1 MKDFTGLSTYERV
14 VIFFRPI
21 CLLLLSL
28 PALGDEIFNKEI
40 QPLLVKYCYD
50 CHGDGS
56 KEGDFRMDRHK
67 DLGTHLSDRH
77 HWMPV
82 WRNLRSQIM
91 PPSDEAQPSAEEK
104 RKLLSWIESTVF
116 KLDPKKPDPGRV
128 TIRRLNREEYR
139 NAVFDLLG
147 IEYDTA
153 EAFPPDDTGY
163 GFDNIGDV
171 LSISPLLMEKY
182 LTAAE
187 EVVNLALPDDAS
199 AQVPRVEFPAS
210 DFKNPSVPS
219 TWVPFSDGAEFTLN
233 IPIKWEGKYQLM
245 LQYSIQGATE
255 ATTAAAALEISTGG
269 KKLTETKLGWDQ
281 RRSIDLTATAKLQP
295 GDQQITVKLK
305 PGLAPAEGEEALYLS
320 IQRLILQG
328 PLDGKQREY
337 SKGHRMIFVDGPAP
351 EDPAAA
357 KAYARK
363 IMRSF
368 VSRAFRRPVVES
380 DITRLVSIVEEIDKL
395 PGKTFQ
401 DGIKQAISAC
411 LASPRF
417 LFRVE
422 IQPEPNNP
430 AKIVP
435 LDEYALASR
444 LSFFL
449 WTSVPDD
456 ELLSLAFN
464 NKLRANLRPQVERM
478 LADPRARRLTENF
491 VGQWLQARDVSTA
504 PISAPDIL
512 GVADKRKASEI
523 FDPRLRND
531 MRQETYAL
539 FDFILREGRPA
550 EELISANY
558 SFLNE
563 RLAAFYG
570 VKGVKGENLRAVDL
584 SEHPE
589 RGGLLTQG
597 TFLIVTSNPTR
608 TSPVKRGMFVLENI
622 LGTPPPPAPP
632 DIPELSEAAK
642 EGTNPT
648 MREMMEIHRKNPDCR
663 SCHAR
668 MDPIGLGLENYDAL
682 GRFRMTEAGK
692 PIDTAGILVTGEKFS
707 NVEGLKAILSQ
718 KRRPDF
724 YRTLSEKLLTYAIG
738 RGIEYYDSTTI
749 EQLVAHMN
757 KNDGKL
763 TELIHAITTSA
774 PFQMRRGDE

>member
-1 MKDFTGLSTYERV
+1 MISPR
-14 VIFFRPI
+14 
-21 CLLLLSL
+21 LLPLLFL
-28 PALGDEIFNKEI
+28 GAPAMADEVFKKEI
-40 QPLLVKYCYD
+40 QPLLVEYCFD

-56 KEGDFRMDRHK
+56 KEGDFRMDTYK
-67 DLGTHLSDRH
+67 DLSAHLDDRK
-77 HWMPV
+77 HWLPV

-91 PPSDEAQPSAEEK
+91 PPSDEGQPSAEEK
-104 RKLLSWIESTVF
+104 RKLLTWIESSVF

-210 DFKNPSVPS
+210 EFKNPSVPS
-219 TWVPFSDGAEFTLN
+219 TWIPFTDGAEFTLK
-233 IPIKWEGKYQLM
+233 IPVKWDGKYQLM
-245 LQYSIQGATE
+245 LQYAIQGATE
-255 ATTAAAALEISTGG
+255 ATTAAATLEISTGG
-269 KKLTETKLGWDQ
+269 TKLTETKLGWDQ
-281 RRSIDLTATAKLQP
+281 RRSIDLTATAKLQT
-295 GDQQITVKLK
+295 GEQEIIIKLK
-305 PGLAPAEGEEALYLS
+305 PGLAPSEGEEALYLS

-328 PLDGKQREY
+328 PLDGSQREY
-337 SKGHRMIFVDGPAP
+337 SKGHRMIFVDGPAK

-357 KAYARK
+357 RAYARK

-380 DITRLVSIVEEIDKL
+380 DITRLVAIVEETDKL

-401 DGIKQAISAC
+401 DGIKQAIAAC

-430 AKIVP
+430 EKIVP

-449 WTSVPDD
+449 WASVPDD

-464 NKLRANLRPQVERM
+464 KKLRANLRPQVERM
-478 LADPRARRLTENF
+478 LADPRSSRLTENF
-491 VGQWLQARDVSTA
+491 VGQWLQARDVSTS
-504 PISAPDIL
+504 PISAPVIL
-512 GVADKRKASEI
+512 GVSDKRKASEM

-531 MRQETYAL
+531 MREETYAL
-539 FDFILREGRPA
+539 FNFILREGRPA

-570 VKGVKGENLRAVDL
+570 VRGVKGEKLRAVDL

-608 TSPVKRGMFVLENI
+608 TSPVKRGLFVLENI

-632 DIPELSEAAK
+632 DVPELTEAAK
-642 EGTNPT
+642 EGANPT

-682 GRFRMTEAGK
+682 GRFRMTEFGK
-692 PIDTAGILVTGEKFS
+692 PIDTAGELVTGEKFS
-707 NVEGLKAILSQ
+707 NVETLKAILAQ

-724 YRTLSEKLLTYAIG
+724 YRTISEKLLTYAIG
-738 RGIEYYDSTTI
+738 RGVEYYDSTTI

>member
-1 MKDFTGLSTYERV
+1 MTL
-14 VIFFRPI
+14 I
-21 CLLLLSL
+21 CVRLLPL
-28 PALGDEIFNKEI
+28 PFLFAATAAADDAYKSEIE
-40 QPLLVKYCYD
+40 PLLVQYCYD

-56 KEGDFRMDRHK
+56 REGDFRMDTFK
-67 DLGTHLSDRH
+67 DLSAHLGDRE

-104 RKLLSWIESTVF
+104 KKLLAWIESKVF

-128 TIRRLNREEYR
+128 TIRRLNRNEYA

-182 LTAAE
+182 LASAE

-199 AQVPRVEFPAS
+199 ARVPRVEFPAS
-210 DFKNPSVPS
+210 EFKNPSVPP
-219 TWVPFSDGAEFTLN
+219 TWIPFSDRAEFSLKV
-233 IPIKWEGKYQLM
+233 PVKWDGKYQLT
-245 LQYSIQGATE
+245 LQYAIQGATE
-255 ATTAAAALEISTGG
+255 ATTAEAFLEISADG
-269 KKLTETKLGWDQ
+269 KKLSEAALGWDQ
-281 RRSIDLTATAKLQP
+281 RRSIDLGVALNMQKGERTIKVT
-295 GDQQITVKLK
+295 LK
-305 PGLAPAEGEEALYLS
+305 PEKPPAAGEEALYLR

-328 PLDGKQREY
+328 PLDGSQREF

-351 EDPAAA
+351 QDPKAAN
-357 KAYARK
+357 AYARK

-368 VSRAFRRPVVES
+368 VSRAFRRPVIES
-380 DITRLVSIVEEIDKL
+380 DITRLVAIVNETDKL

-401 DGIKQAISAC
+401 DGIKQAIAAC

-417 LFRVE
+417 LFRAE

-430 AKIVP
+430 DKIVP

-449 WTSVPDD
+449 WASVPDD
-456 ELLSLAFN
+456 ELLSLAYN
-464 NKLRANLRPQVERM
+464 KKLRANLRQQVTRM
-478 LADPRARRLTENF
+478 LADPRSRRLTENF
-491 VGQWLQARDVSTA
+491 VGQWLQARDVATA
-504 PISAPDIL
+504 PISAPTIL
-512 GVADKRKASEI
+512 GVADNSEAAEI
-523 FDPRLRND
+523 FDPRLRDD
-531 MRQETYAL
+531 MRDETYAL
-539 FDFILREGRPA
+539 FEYILREGRPA
-550 EELISANY
+550 EELISARY

-570 VKGVKGENLRAVDL
+570 VKGVKGDHLRPVDL
-584 SEHPE
+584 TEHPE

-597 TFLIVTSNPTR
+597 TFLIVSSNPTR
-608 TSPVKRGMFVLENI
+608 TSPVKRGVYVLDNL
-622 LGTPPPPAPP
+622 LGTPPPPPPP
-632 DIPELSEAAK
+632 DVPELIAAAK
-642 EGTNPT
+642 EGGAEPT

-663 SCHAR
+663 GCHAR
-668 MDPIGLGLENYDAL
+668 MDPIGLGLENFDAL
-682 GRFRMTEAGK
+682 GRFRTTESGK
-692 PIDTAGILVTGEKFS
+692 PIDTAGELVTGEKFADIAA
-707 NVEGLKAILSQ
+707 LKAILAD

-738 RGIEYYDSTTI
+738 RGVEYYDTTTI
-749 EQLVAHMN
+749 QQLAAHME

-763 TELIHAITTSA
+763 IELIHAITTSA
-774 PFQMRRGDE
+774 PFQFRRGDE

>member
-1 MKDFTGLSTYERV
+1 M
-14 VIFFRPI
+14 
-21 CLLLLSL
+21 
-28 PALGDEIFNKEI
+28 ADETFKKEI
-40 QPLLVKYCYD
+40 QPLLVEYCFD

-56 KEGDFRMDRHK
+56 KEGDFRMDSYK
-67 DLGTHLSDRH
+67 DLSAHLGDRK
-77 HWMPV
+77 HWLPV

-91 PPSDEAQPSAEEK
+91 PPSDEGQPSVEEK
-104 RKLLSWIESTVF
+104 RKLLSWIESSVF
-116 KLDPKKPDPGRV
+116 KLDPEKPDPGRV
-128 TIRRLNREEYR
+128 TIRRLNREEYG
-139 NAVFDLLG
+139 NAVYDLLG
-147 IEYDTA
+147 VEYDTA

-187 EVVNLALPDDAS
+187 EVVNFALPDDAS
-199 AQVPRVEFPAS
+199 AQVPRVEFSAS
-210 DFKNPSVPS
+210 DFKNASVPS
-219 TWVPFSDGAEFTLN
+219 TWIPFADGAEFTLKV
-233 IPIKWEGKYQLM
+233 PVKWDGSYQLM
-245 LQYSIQGATE
+245 LQYAIQGATE
-255 ATTAAAALEISTGG
+255 ATTAAATLEISTAE

-281 RRSIDLTATAKLQP
+281 RRSIDLTATAKLQT
-295 GDQQITVKLK
+295 GEQEITIRLK
-305 PGLAPAEGEEALYLS
+305 PGHSPAEGEETLYLS

-328 PLDGKQREY
+328 PLDGSQREY
-337 SKGHRMIFVDGPAP
+337 AKGHRMIFVDGPAP

-380 DITRLVSIVEEIDKL
+380 DITRLVAIVEEIDKL

-449 WTSVPDD
+449 WASVPDD

-464 NKLRANLRPQVERM
+464 KKLRANLRPQVERM
-478 LADPRARRLTENF
+478 LADPRSSRLTENF
-491 VGQWLQARDVSTA
+491 VGQWLQARDVSTT
-504 PISAPDIL
+504 PISAPVIL
-512 GVADKRKASEI
+512 GVSDKRKASEM

-531 MRQETYAL
+531 MREETYAL
-539 FDFILREGRPA
+539 FNFILREGRPA

-570 VKGVKGENLRAVDL
+570 VNGVKGEKLRAVDL

-608 TSPVKRGMFVLENI
+608 TSPVKRGLFVLENI

-632 DIPELSEAAK
+632 NVPELTEAAK
-642 EGTNPT
+642 QGANPT

-668 MDPIGLGLENYDAL
+668 MDPIGLGLENFDAL

-707 NVEGLKAILSQ
+707 NVETLKTILAQ

-724 YRTLSEKLLTYAIG
+724 YRTISEKLLTYAIG
-738 RGIEYYDSTTI
+738 RGVEYYDSTTI

>member
-1 MKDFTGLSTYERV
+1 MADDAFK
-14 VIFFRPI
+14 
-21 CLLLLSL
+21 
-28 PALGDEIFNKEI
+28 KEI
-40 QPLLVKYCYD
+40 QPLLVEYCFD

-56 KEGDFRMDRHK
+56 KEGDFRMDIYK
-67 DLGTHLSDRH
+67 DLSAHLGDRK

-91 PPSDEAQPSAEEK
+91 PPSDEGQPSVEEK

-128 TIRRLNREEYR
+128 TIRRLNRSEYS

-147 IEYDTA
+147 VEYDTA

-182 LTAAE
+182 LTSAE

-199 AQVPRVEFPAS
+199 AQVPRVDFPSS

-219 TWVPFSDGAEFTLN
+219 TWIPFSDGAEFTLKV
-233 IPIKWEGKYQLM
+233 PVKWDGKYQLM
-245 LQYSIQGATE
+245 LQYAIQGATE
-255 ATTAAAALEISTGG
+255 ATTAAATLEIFTGG
-269 KKLTETKLGWDQ
+269 NKLTESKLGWDQ
-281 RRSIDLTATAKLQP
+281 RRSIDLNATAKLQT
-295 GDQQITVKLK
+295 GEQEITIKLK
-305 PGLAPAEGEEALYLS
+305 PGLSPADGEEALYLS
-320 IQRLILQG
+320 IQRLILKG
-328 PLDGKQREY
+328 PLDGSQREY
-337 SKGHRMIFVDGPAP
+337 SKGHRMIFVDGPVP

-380 DITRLVSIVEEIDKL
+380 DITRLVAIVEEIDKL

-401 DGIKQAISAC
+401 DGIKQAITAC

-417 LFRVE
+417 LFRTE

-444 LSFFL
+444 LSFFI
-449 WTSVPDD
+449 WASVPDD

-464 NKLRANLRPQVERM
+464 KKLRANLRPQVKRM
-478 LADPRARRLTENF
+478 LADPRSRRLTENF
-491 VGQWLQARDVSTA
+491 VGQWLQARDVATA
-504 PISAPDIL
+504 PISAPVIL
-512 GVADKRKASEI
+512 GVSDKRKASEI
-523 FDPRLRND
+523 FDPRLRKD
-531 MRQETYAL
+531 MREETYAL

-570 VKGVKGENLRAVDL
+570 IEGVKGEELRAVDL

-608 TSPVKRGMFVLENI
+608 TSPVKRGLFVLENI
-622 LGTPPPPAPP
+622 LGTPPPPPP
-632 DIPELSEAAK
+632 PNIPELSEAAK
-642 EGTNPT
+642 QGTNPT

-682 GRFRMTEAGK
+682 GRFRMTEADK

-724 YRTLSEKLLTYAIG
+724 YRTISEKLLTYAIG
-738 RGIEYYDSTTI
+738 RGVEYYDSPTI

-757 KNDGKL
+757 KYDGKL

>member
-1 MKDFTGLSTYERV
+1 M
-14 VIFFRPI
+14 
-21 CLLLLSL
+21 
-28 PALGDEIFNKEI
+28 ADEAFKSEI
-40 QPLLVKYCYD
+40 QPLLVRYCYD

-56 KEGDFRMDRHK
+56 REGDFRMDTFK
-67 DLGTHLSDRH
+67 DLSAHLGDRE

-91 PPSDEAQPSAEEK
+91 PPFDEDQPSAEDT
-104 RKLLSWIESTVF
+104 RKLLSWIETAVF
-116 KLDPKKPDPGRV
+116 KLDPEKPDPGRV
-128 TIRRLNREEYR
+128 TLRRLNREEYR
-139 NAVFDLLG
+139 NTVFDLLG
-147 IEYDTA
+147 VEYDTA

-187 EVVNLALPDDAS
+187 EVVDLALPDDAS
-199 AQVPRVEFPAS
+199 AQVPRGEFPAG
-210 DFKNPSVPS
+210 DFKNASVPP
-219 TWVPFSDGAEFTLN
+219 TWIPFSGEAEFTLKV
-233 IPIKWEGKYQLM
+233 PVKWDGKYQLT
-245 LQYSIQGATE
+245 LQYAIQGASE
-255 ATTAAAALEISTGG
+255 ATTAEAALEISAGG
-269 KKLTETKLGWDQ
+269 KSLAKANLGWDQ
-281 RRSIDLTATAKLQP
+281 RRSIDLAAPADLKQGESTMKVA
-295 GDQQITVKLK
+295 LK
-305 PGLAPAEGEEALYLS
+305 PVRPPAEGEEAIYLS
-320 IQRLILQG
+320 LQRLILQG
-328 PLDGKQREY
+328 PIDGSQKEF

-351 EDPAAA
+351 VDPAAA

-380 DITRLVSIVEEIDKL
+380 DITRLVAIVEETDKL

-401 DGIKQAISAC
+401 DGIKQAITAC

-417 LFRVE
+417 LFRTE

-449 WTSVPDD
+449 WASVPDD
-456 ELLSLAFN
+456 ELLSLAYN
-464 NKLRANLRPQVERM
+464 KKLRANLRQQVNRM
-478 LADPRARRLTENF
+478 MADPRSRRLTENF
-491 VGQWLQARDVSTA
+491 VGQWLQARDVATA
-504 PISAPDIL
+504 PISAPTIL
-512 GVADKRKASEI
+512 GVANNREASEI
-523 FDPRLRND
+523 FDPRLRAD
-531 MRQETYAL
+531 MREETYAL

-550 EELISANY
+550 EELISARY

-570 VKGVKGENLRAVDL
+570 VKGVKGENFRPVDL
-584 SEHPE
+584 TEHPE

-597 TFLIVTSNPTR
+597 TFLIVSSNPTR
-608 TSPVKRGMFVLENI
+608 TSPVKRGMFVLENL

-632 DIPELSEAAK
+632 NVPELTEAAK
-642 EGTNPT
+642 EGANPT
-648 MREMMEIHRKNPDCR
+648 MREMMEIHRANPDCR
-663 SCHAR
+663 GCHAR
-668 MDPIGLGLENYDAL
+668 MDPIGLGLENFDAL
-682 GRFRMTEAGK
+682 GRFRETESGK
-692 PIDTAGILVTGEKFS
+692 PIDTAGVLVTGEEFA
-707 NVEGLKAILSQ
+707 NVATLKAILAE

-724 YRTLSEKLLTYAIG
+724 YRTISEKLLTYAIG
-738 RGIEYYDSTTI
+738 RGVEYYDSTTI
-749 EQLVAHMN
+749 QQLSAHME
-757 KNDGKL
+757 KNNGKL

>member
-1 MKDFTGLSTYERV
+1 MTATRLLPF
-14 VIFFRPI
+14 
-21 CLLLLSL
+21 LLLGTS
-28 PALGDEIFNKEI
+28 AVADEAFKTEI
-40 QPLLVKYCYD
+40 EPLLVRYCYD

-56 KEGDFRMDRHK
+56 REGDFRMDAHK
-67 DLGTHLSDRH
+67 DLSAHLRDRK

-91 PPSDEAQPSAEEK
+91 PPFDEDQPSAEET
-104 RKLLSWIESTVF
+104 RKLLSWIESEVF

-128 TIRRLNREEYR
+128 TIRRLNRNEYR

-147 IEYDTA
+147 VEYDTA
-153 EAFPPDDTGY
+153 EAFPPDDSGY

-199 AQVPRVEFPAS
+199 AQVPRVEFPAG
-210 DFKNPSVPS
+210 DFKNPTVPP
-219 TWVPFSDGAEFTLN
+219 TWIPFSGEAEFTLKV
-233 IPIKWEGKYQLM
+233 PVKWDGKYQLT
-245 LQYSIQGATE
+245 LQYAIQGASE
-255 ATTAAAALEISTGG
+255 ATTAEATLEIFTGE
-269 KKLTETKLGWDQ
+269 KRLAETKLGWDQ
-281 RRSIDLTATAKLQP
+281 RRSIDLAAATDLKK
-295 GDQQITVKLK
+295 GDGTIKVRLK
-305 PGLAPAEGEEALYLS
+305 PGRPPADGEEALQLS
-320 IQRLILQG
+320 LQRLILQG
-328 PLDGKQREY
+328 PLDGSQKEF

-351 EDPAAA
+351 EDPAKA

-368 VSRAFRRPVVES
+368 VSRAFRRPVVAS
-380 DITRLVSIVEEIDKL
+380 DIERLVAIVEEIDRL

-401 DGIKQAISAC
+401 DGIKQAIAAC

-417 LFRVE
+417 LFRAE

-449 WTSVPDD
+449 WASVPDD
-456 ELLSLAFN
+456 ELLSLAYN
-464 NKLRANLRPQVERM
+464 KKLRANLRQQVDRM
-478 LADPRARRLTENF
+478 LADPRSRRLTENF
-491 VGQWLQARDVSTA
+491 VGQWLQARDVASA
-504 PISAPDIL
+504 PISAPTIL
-512 GVADKRKASEI
+512 GVANNREASEI
-523 FDPRLRND
+523 FDPRLRDD
-531 MRQETYAL
+531 MRAETYAL

-550 EELISANY
+550 EELISARY

-570 VKGVKGENLRAVDL
+570 VKGVRGDNLRAVDL
-584 SEHPE
+584 TEHPE

-597 TFLIVTSNPTR
+597 TFLIVSSNPTR
-608 TSPVKRGMFVLENI
+608 TSPVKRGMFVLENL

-632 DIPELSEAAK
+632 DVPELTEAAK
-642 EGTNPT
+642 EGANPT

-663 SCHAR
+663 GCHAR
-668 MDPIGLGLENYDAL
+668 MDPIGLGLENFDAL
-682 GRFRMTEAGK
+682 GRFRQTESGK
-692 PIDTAGILVTGEKFS
+692 PIDTAGVLVTGEKFAD
-707 NVEGLKAILSQ
+707 VATLKAILADQ
-718 KRRPDF
+718 RRPDF
-724 YRTLSEKLLTYAIG
+724 YRTVSEKLLTYAIG
-738 RGIEYYDSTTI
+738 RGVEYYDSTTI
-749 EQLVAHMN
+749 QELTSHME

>member
-1 MKDFTGLSTYERV
+1 M
-14 VIFFRPI
+14 
-21 CLLLLSL
+21 
-28 PALGDEIFNKEI
+28 ADEVFKKEI
-40 QPLLVKYCYD
+40 QPLLVEYCFD

-56 KEGDFRMDRHK
+56 KEGDFRMDTFK
-67 DLGTHLSDRH
+67 DLSAHLGDRK

-233 IPIKWEGKYQLM
+233 IPVKWEGKYQLM

-269 KKLTETKLGWDQ
+269 TKLTETKLGWDQ

-305 PGLAPAEGEEALYLS
+305 PGLAPAEGEEALCLS

-449 WTSVPDD
+449 WASVPDD

-478 LADPRARRLTENF
+478 LADPRSRRLTENF

-512 GVADKRKASEI
+512 GVADKRKASEM

-724 YRTLSEKLLTYAIG
+724 YRTISEKLLTYAIG

-749 EQLVAHMN
+749 EQLVAQMN